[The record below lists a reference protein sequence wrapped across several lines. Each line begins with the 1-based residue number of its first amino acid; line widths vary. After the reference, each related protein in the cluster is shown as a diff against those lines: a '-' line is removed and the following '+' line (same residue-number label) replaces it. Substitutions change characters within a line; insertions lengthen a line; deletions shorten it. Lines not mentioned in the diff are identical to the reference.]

1 MELKGRSQFFAM
13 KCLKKD
19 VILED
24 DDTECTFIERKVLI
38 LSGECPFLCQL
49 FCSFQSNE
57 YLFFVMQYLNG
68 GDLMYHIQQAFWF
81 FQFNYLKVSNFQ
93 VKRFDENRTRFYTCE
108 IICALQF
115 LHTKN
120 IIYRGLSERIKHFLL
135 ISHLQIWNWTT
146 FCSTPMGTYTWLILA
161 CARRNPTVR
170 MGWLPHFAARP
181 TTLRPKSLKAS
192 CTTRLWTFGVLG
204 SFLHGIDIGMQ

>member
-1 MELKGRSQFFAM
+1 MRDKQFQVLLVELKGRSQFFAM

-68 GDLMYHIQQAFWF
+68 GDLMYHIQQA
-81 FQFNYLKVSNFQ
+81 
-93 VKRFDENRTRFYTCE
+93 
-108 IICALQF
+108 
-115 LHTKN
+115 
-120 IIYRGLSERIKHFLL
+120 
-135 ISHLQIWNWTT
+135 
-146 FCSTPMGTYTWLILA
+146 
-161 CARRNPTVR
+161 
-170 MGWLPHFAARP
+170 
-181 TTLRPKSLKAS
+181 
-192 CTTRLWTFGVLG
+192 
-204 SFLHGIDIGMQ
+204 SF